1 MKTKTYDLTAIEVL
15 AIRDAL
21 CESKQQWK
29 KFEPNSPL
37 PKKVKAATTAL
48 YEQFAIVGREG
59 EK

>member
-29 KFEPNSPL
+29 KIFNL
-37 PKKVKAATTAL
+37 
-48 YEQFAIVGREG
+48 FAIVGREG